1 MFWNKEYDFVAIG
14 DIVIDAF
21 IRLEEATVNT
31 KENNHEEGRELC
43 MRFGDK
49 IPYEFVEEVP
59 AVGNAGNAAVAASR
73 LGLKTSL
80 VSNIGNDRNG
90 EVCLASLK
98 KDRVSTNYIKIHRD
112 KKTNYHYVL
121 WFEDDRTILIKHEE
135 YKYKLPD
142 IGAPKWIYL
151 SSLSEHSLSF
161 HDEIIE
167 YFKKNS
173 KTKLVFQPGT
183 FQMKFGLERIKQIY
197 ERTDIFFC
205 NKEEAKK
212 IFKAENIDDVSDLLK
227 IICNN
232 GPKIGVVTDGPKGA
246 YAYNGNDT
254 WFVPP
259 YPDSKPPC
267 DRTGA
272 GDAFASTVVAA
283 LALGKSIE
291 EALSWGPV
299 NSMSVVQQIGAQKG
313 LLTRPELED
322 YLKKAP
328 EDYKPRKI

>member
-1 MFWNKEYDFVAIG
+1 MFWNNDYDFVAIG
-14 DIVIDAF
+14 DVVIDAF
-21 IRLEEATVNT
+21 IRLKDASIHCKVNKEEC
-31 KENNHEEGRELC
+31 ELC
-43 MRFGDK
+43 MKFGDK

-59 AVGNAGNAAVAASR
+59 AVGNAANAAVAASR
-73 LGLKTSL
+73 LGLKTAF
-80 VSNIGNDRNG
+80 VSNIGNDMNG
-90 EVCLASLK
+90 NVCLASLK
-98 KDRVSTNYIKIHRD
+98 KDGVSTGYIKIHKD

-135 YKYKLPD
+135 YEYKLPD

-151 SSLSEHSLSF
+151 SSLSEHSLPF
-161 HDEIIE
+161 HDELGEFLKQNEKI
-167 YFKKNS
+167 
-173 KTKLVFQPGT
+173 KLAFQPGT

-212 IFKAENIDDVSDLLK
+212 IFRAENIDNVSDLLK

-246 YAYNGNDT
+246 YAYDGIDT
-254 WFVPP
+254 WFMPP
-259 YPDSKPPC
+259 YPDSKLPY

-272 GDAFASTVVAA
+272 GDAFASTVVSA
-283 LALGKSIE
+283 LALGKSLE
-291 EALSWGPV
+291 EALAWGPI

-313 LLTRPELED
+313 LLTRPQLEK
-322 YLKKAP
+322 YLKNAP
-328 EDYKPRKI
+328 EDYKPKKI